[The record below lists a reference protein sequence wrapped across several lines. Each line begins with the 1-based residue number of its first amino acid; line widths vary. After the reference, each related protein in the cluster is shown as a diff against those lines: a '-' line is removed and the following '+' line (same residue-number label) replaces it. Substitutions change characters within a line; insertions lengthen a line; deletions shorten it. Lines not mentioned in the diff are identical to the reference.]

1 MFKIVRF
8 PVKLEPFF
16 HPLKPFFLW
25 DHFSYFRSL
34 VLLFAFAWGRRNTS
48 NLYRY
53 LEAKQHRTR
62 FNNFF
67 LTSRWNPAECLK
79 QKALHILNSL
89 NPQSGEIVYLI
100 IDSTLKEKR
109 GKQMEAVSKYK
120 DASTGCYF
128 RGHHYVEA
136 VLYFRGL
143 VIPLGIRLYIKKE
156 DCPSLKTLFQKS
168 TQLAA
173 NLIREFVP
181 SRLGGIKTIVL
192 FDSYFLCQ
200 TVLKA
205 CRDKGFHFI
214 STLKSNRNI
223 YKNGRKLKA
232 GQYGRNF
239 FRRSPKQTIRVNKEN
254 GLVTYQFVDAGWL
267 SVSKV
272 GRVRVVLSRK
282 NSSAEIKGLVTDEP
296 GLKAREVITGYDGR
310 WMIEVFN
317 KDTKQLL
324 GLGQYQNLPYEAAVI
339 HLHLVC
345 FAYALLT
352 HLAIQAEGAKGKQRL
367 AVKVSTAS
375 RQNEL
380 RRIVWEDL
388 AEYLKELPSGNSVIK
403 ELERLLVA

>member
-16 HPLKPFFLW
+16 HPLKSFFHW
-25 DHFSYFRSL
+25 DHFEYFRML
-34 VLLFAFAWGRRNTS
+34 VLLIAFAWGRRNTS

-53 LEAKQHRTR
+53 LDGTPHRTR

-67 LTSRWNPAECLK
+67 LVSRWDPAA
-79 QKALHILNSL
+79 ALRQTALQILNSL
-89 NPQSGEIVYLI
+89 KPQPGEILYFI
-100 IDSTLKEKR
+100 IDSSLKEKR
-109 GKQMEAVSKYK
+109 GKHMEAVCKHR
-120 DASTGCYF
+120 DPATGRYF
-128 RGHHYVEA
+128 MGHHYVEA
-136 VLYFRGL
+136 SLYFRGI

-156 DCPSLKTLFQKS
+156 DCPSLKTLFKKS

-181 SRLGGIKTIVL
+181 PEGLKVIVL
-192 FDSYFLCQ
+192 FDSYFLCR

-205 CRDKGFHFI
+205 CRHKGFRFI

-223 YKNGRKLKA
+223 YKNGRKLKT
-232 GQYGRNF
+232 GKYGRNLF
-239 FRRSPKQTIRVNKEN
+239 YRSTRQTMQVTKEN
-254 GLVTYQFVDAGWL
+254 GIVTYQFVDAGWL

-272 GRVRVVLSRK
+272 GLVRVIFSQK
-282 NSSAEIKGLVTDEP
+282 NSSGEIKGLVTDEP
-296 GLKAREVITGYDGR
+296 DFSARQVITGYDGR
-310 WMIEVFN
+310 WLIEVFN
-317 KDTKQLL
+317 KDAKQLL
-324 GLGQYQNLPYEAAVI
+324 GLGQYQNLPWEAAVI

-352 HLAIQAEGAKGKQRL
+352 HLAIKAEGDKGKRRS

-388 AEYLKELPSGNSVIK
+388 AEYLKELSNGDLVIK

>member
-8 PVKLEPFF
+8 PTKLEPFF
-16 HPLKPFFLW
+16 HSLKSFFHW
-25 DHFSYFRSL
+25 DHFSYFRTL

-48 NLYRY
+48 NLYQY
-53 LEAKQHRTR
+53 LDAPQHRTR

-67 LTSRWNPAECLK
+67 LILRWDPAA
-79 QKALHILNSL
+79 ALRQTAFQSLNSL
-89 NPQSGEIVYLI
+89 KPQPGEILYLI

-109 GKQMEAVSKYK
+109 GNHMEAVCKLR
-120 DASTGCYF
+120 DPSTGRYF
-128 RGHHYVEA
+128 MGHHYVEA
-136 VLYFRGL
+136 ALYFRGI
-143 VIPLGIRLYIKKE
+143 VIPLGIRLYVKKE
-156 DCPSLKTLFQKS
+156 DCLSLKTLFQKS
-168 TQLAA
+168 TQIAA
-173 NLIREFVP
+173 NLIREFIPPEGLKV
-181 SRLGGIKTIVL
+181 IVL
-192 FDSYFLCQ
+192 FDSYFLCR

-205 CRDKGFHFI
+205 CRHKGFRFI

-232 GQYGRNF
+232 GKYGCNLF
-239 FRRSPKQTIRVNKEN
+239 YHSTKQTTRVTKEN
-254 GLVTYQFVDAGWL
+254 GLVTYRFVDAGWL

-272 GRVRVVLSRK
+272 GLVRVIFSQK
-282 NSSAEIKGLVTDEP
+282 NSSGEIKGLVTDEP
-296 GLKAREVITGYDGR
+296 DFSARQVITGYDGR

-317 KDTKQLL
+317 KDAKQLL
-324 GLGQYQNLPYEAAVI
+324 GLGQYQNLPREAAVI

-352 HLAIQAEGAKGKQRL
+352 HLAIKAEGDKGKRKS

-375 RQNEL
+375 LQNEL

-388 AEYLKELPSGNSVIK
+388 SEYLKELPSGDLVIK

>member
-16 HPLKPFFLW
+16 HSLKSFFHW
-25 DHFSYFRSL
+25 DHFSYFRDL

-53 LEAKQHRTR
+53 LDAKQHRTR

-67 LTSRWNPAECLK
+67 LISRWDPAACLR
-79 QKALHILNSL
+79 QKSFQIVHSL
-89 NPQSGEIVYLI
+89 KPQPGEIVYLI
-100 IDSTLKEKR
+100 IDSSLKEKR
-109 GKQMEAVSKYK
+109 GKHMEAVSKLR
-120 DASTGCYF
+120 DPSSGRYF
-128 RGHHYVEA
+128 MGHQYVEA
-136 VLYFRGL
+136 SLYFRGL

-156 DCPSLKTLFQKS
+156 VCSSLKTLFQKS

-173 NLIREFVP
+173 QLIREFVP
-181 SRLGGIKTIVL
+181 PEDVKVIVL
-192 FDSYFLCQ
+192 FDSYFLCR

-205 CRDKGFHFI
+205 CRDKGFRFI

-223 YKNGRKLKA
+223 YKNRQKLKA
-232 GQYGRNF
+232 GKYGHNL
-239 FRRSPKQTIRVNKEN
+239 FRRSPKQTMQVPKEN
-254 GLVTYQFVDAGWL
+254 GIVTYRFVDAGWL

-272 GRVRVVLSRK
+272 GRVRVIFSQK
-282 NSSAEIKGLVTDEP
+282 NSSMEIKGLVTDEP
-296 GLKAREVITGYDGR
+296 DFSAKQVITGYDGR

-317 KDTKQLL
+317 KDAKQLL
-324 GLGQYQNLPYEAAVI
+324 GLGQYQNLPVEAAVI

-352 HLAIQAEGAKGKQRL
+352 HLAIEAEGDKGKRKS

-388 AEYLKELPSGNSVIK
+388 AEYLKELPSGDKVIK

>member
-16 HPLKPFFLW
+16 HFLKPFFHW
-25 DHFSYFRSL
+25 DHFSYFQTL
-34 VLLFAFAWGRRNTS
+34 VLLFTFAWGRRNTS

-53 LEAKQHRTR
+53 LDAKQYQHRSR

-67 LTSRWNPAECLK
+67 LTSRWDPAACLR
-79 QKALHILNSL
+79 QKAQETLLYL
-89 NPQSGEIVYLI
+89 KPQHGETIYVI
-100 IDSTLKEKR
+100 IDSSLKEKR
-109 GKQMEAVSKYK
+109 GKHMEAVSKLK
-120 DASTGCYF
+120 DPSSGCYF
-128 RGHHYVEA
+128 MGHHYVEA
-136 VLYFRGL
+136 VIYFRGL
-143 VIPLGIRLYIKKE
+143 IIPLGIRLYIKEE
-156 DCPSLKTLFQKS
+156 DCLSLKVIFQKS

-173 NLIREFVP
+173 QLIREFVP
-181 SRLGGIKTIVL
+181 PKDVKVVVL
-192 FDSYFLCQ
+192 FDSYFLCRR
-200 TVLKA
+200 VIKA
-205 CRDKGFHFI
+205 CRDKRFRFI

-232 GQYGRNF
+232 GQYGQGL
-239 FRRSPKQTIRVNKEN
+239 FRRDTKQTVRVSKES
-254 GLVTYQFVDAGWL
+254 GIVTYRFVDAGWL

-272 GRVRVVLSRK
+272 GLVRVIFSQK
-282 NSSAEIKGLVTDEP
+282 NSRREIKGLVTDDP
-296 GLKAREVITGYDGR
+296 DFSNKQVIIGYDGR

-317 KDTKQLL
+317 KDTKQHL
-324 GLGQYQNLPYEAAVI
+324 GLGQYQNLPVEAAVI

-352 HLAIQAEGAKGKQRL
+352 HLAIEAEGEKGKRKS
-367 AVKVSTAS
+367 AVKVSTTS

-388 AEYLKELPSGNSVIK
+388 SEYLKELSNGDSVIK